1 MNILIV
7 ILGSN
12 VLNLLNDRINLGV
25 NFASDE
31 RNHKNKN
38 KNIDWFLSGGIKN
51 PSESSIALQ
60 KSEAY
65 KMSEMIT
72 NSNDFTYGVLKENWN
87 YILDETS
94 TNTAENFIMLK
105 KMLENNPNKYS
116 EIYVVTSDFHFN
128 RAETFANKI
137 IENNNFKWLLS
148 DMELHDSRYWE
159 TIHIKNVDNDI
170 RKTNFFIKN

>member
-12 VLNLLNDRINLGV
+12 VLNLLNDRINLGI

-31 RNHKNKN
+31 RNFKYKNIK
-38 KNIDWFLSGGIKN
+38 IDWFLSGGIKN
-51 PSESSIALQ
+51 PGESTA
-60 KSEAY
+60 SEAF
-65 KMSEMIT
+65 KMSEMIST
-72 NSNDFTYGVLKENWN
+72 SVDFTYGVSKENWN
-87 YILDETS
+87 YLLDETS
-94 TNTAENFIMLK
+94 TNTAENFVMLK

-128 RAETFANKI
+128 RAEQFANKI
-137 IENNNFKWLLS
+137 IENNKFNWLLS

-170 RKTNFFIKN
+170 KKSIK

>member
-12 VLNLLNDRINLGV
+12 VLNLLNDRINLGI

-31 RNHKNKN
+31 RNFKYKNIK
-38 KNIDWFLSGGIKN
+38 IDWFLSGGIKN
-51 PSESSIALQ
+51 IGESTS
-60 KSEAY
+60 SEAF
-65 KMSEMIT
+65 KMSEMI
-72 NSNDFTYGVLKENWN
+72 SKSDDFTYGVSKENWN
-87 YILDETS
+87 YLLDETS
-94 TNTAENFIMLK
+94 TNTAENFVMLK
-105 KMLENNPNKYS
+105 KLLENKPNKYS

-128 RAETFANKI
+128 RAEQFANKI
-137 IENNNFKWLLS
+137 IENNKFSWLLS

-170 RKTNFFIKN
+170 RKSIKNKNQ